1 MRNTE
6 QERVLVA
13 GREYFID
20 LWALCG
26 FEPFLCEKPE
36 DLYEAMRAGFDDD
49 VALVLI
55 EEQWY
60 EGLPELLKRR
70 IDVSAKPSWIIFPSL
85 KPFRE

>member
-1 MRNTE
+1 MSAS
-6 QERVLVA
+6 QGERVLVA
-13 GREYFID
+13 GREYFIE

-26 FEPFLCEKPE
+26 FEPFLCETPE
-36 DLYEAMRAGFDDD
+36 DLYEAMRTGFDDD

-60 EGLPELLKRR
+60 EGLPDLLRRR
-70 IDVSAKPSWIIFPSL
+70 IDASTKPSWIVFPSL